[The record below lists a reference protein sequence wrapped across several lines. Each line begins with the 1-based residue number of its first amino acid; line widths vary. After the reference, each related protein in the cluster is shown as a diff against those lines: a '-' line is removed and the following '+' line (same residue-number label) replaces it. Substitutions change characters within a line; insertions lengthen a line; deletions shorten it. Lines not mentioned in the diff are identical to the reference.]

1 VRSEKKYPTELGG
14 HESMVVLLFLLFSS
28 KWIYEYICQCFISVW
43 GDVMM
48 RKMKEEKR
56 AG

>member
-1 VRSEKKYPTELGG
+1 
-14 HESMVVLLFLLFSS
+14 MVVLLFLLFSF
-28 KWIYEYICQCFISVW
+28 KRIYEYMYQCVISLW

-48 RKMKEEKR
+48 RKMKGEND